1 MISVEILNIFL
12 HRIDAVIAANASKSY
27 PVLSQDKTSATNTP
41 VKDKDVTHTPK
52 GSKTTTNH
60 LQKLAAKPLEVKERV
75 ATDFFGRVLKV
86 DPSKQNKQDGM
97 VTSDVWFKFK
107 GGYSNAVRRNV
118 KMKDLM

>member
-75 ATDFFGRVLKV
+75 ATDFFGRVL
-86 DPSKQNKQDGM
+86 
-97 VTSDVWFKFK
+97 
-107 GGYSNAVRRNV
+107 
-118 KMKDLM
+118 